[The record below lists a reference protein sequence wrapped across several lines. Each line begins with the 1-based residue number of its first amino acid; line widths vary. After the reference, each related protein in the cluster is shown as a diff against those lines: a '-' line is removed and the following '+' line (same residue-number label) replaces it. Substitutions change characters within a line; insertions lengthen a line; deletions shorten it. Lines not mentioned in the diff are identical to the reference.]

1 VFAPKLTVAGAV
13 ATPGLLELRL
23 IVRPPVGAGA
33 DRMSVRFCVVVPLIV
48 RLPGEKLIVV
58 LVPPVVTC
66 TSPVAGAKPLADAVT
81 IADPALMPFTIGAR
95 LGAVTPCGMKIF
107 SGATVTFEVSL
118 LVSVMNTPPDGAGFA
133 KVTEKFTCWPGATV
147 VLAGRMIPDA
157 AGEETIA
164 LAVAFPKPGV
174 IAVIVAEPAATPV
187 TGTFTLVAPA
197 ANVTVAGTVATPV
210 LLELRLAVRLAGA
223 GPDRF
228 SVRFCVEPA
237 LIARLAGEK
246 ELLPPLVITCTC
258 PLPGV

>member
-1 VFAPKLTVAGAV
+1 
-13 ATPGLLELRL
+13 
-23 IVRPPVGAGA
+23 
-33 DRMSVRFCVVVPLIV
+33 
-48 RLPGEKLIVV
+48 
-58 LVPPVVTC
+58 
-66 TSPVAGAKPLADAVT
+66 
-81 IADPALMPFTIGAR
+81 
-95 LGAVTPCGMKIF
+95 
-107 SGATVTFEVSL
+107 
-118 LVSVMNTPPDGAGFA
+118 
-133 KVTEKFTCWPGATV
+133 
-147 VLAGRMIPDA
+147 MIPDA

-164 LAVAFPKPGV
+164 LALAFPKPGV

-246 ELLPPLVITCTC
+246 ELLPPLVITCT
-258 PLPGV
+258 